1 MSAPPV
7 TRHGG
12 LLRPLAGTLT
22 LAAALGL
29 AGCTSTV
36 TRTEVQPD
44 AKAAPAPP
52 DPEQIK
58 RAAGVRLELASLY
71 FSRGQYNT
79 ALDEIKLAIQAD
91 PNNTAAYNLSG
102 LIYAALG
109 NIAQADASFQ
119 RALQINPRDADTMN
133 NYGWVLCQNQRYKE
147 AEAQFQ
153 QALGQPN
160 YRGAARTLR
169 VMGICQARD
178 GRLDDAEASLLR
190 SYQIDP
196 ASAETAFT
204 LADVQYRRGQYERAR
219 FYIDRVNKSAEASN
233 AQTLWLGSRIEYKLG
248 NLVVARGLG
257 EQLRKRYP
265 QSPEA
270 LAFEQGRFNE

>member
-1 MSAPPV
+1 MNTWPAL
-7 TRHGG
+7 RA
-12 LLRPLAGTLT
+12 LLLCLL
-22 LAAALGL
+22 LAAL

-36 TRTEVQPD
+36 TRTDAKGEAKAVPPPPD
-44 AKAAPAPP
+44 AEAL
-52 DPEQIK
+52 K

-71 FSRGQYNT
+71 FSRGQFNT

-91 PNNTAAYNLSG
+91 PNNGPAHNLMG

-109 NIAQADASFQ
+109 NTAQAEVGFR

-133 NYGWVLCQNQRYKE
+133 NYGWFLCQNQRYKD

-153 QALGQPN
+153 QALVQPN

-178 GRLDDAEASLLR
+178 GQLADAEASLMR

-196 ASAETAFT
+196 ASAETAVM
-204 LADVQYRRGQYERAR
+204 LADVQYRRGEYERAR
-219 FYIDRVNKSAEASN
+219 FYIDRINKSAEASN
-233 AQTLWLGSRIEYKLG
+233 AQTLWLGARIEYRLG
-248 NLVVARGLG
+248 NLALARGLG
-257 EQLRKRYP
+257 EQLKTRYP

-270 LAFEQGRFNE
+270 LAFAQGRFNE

>member
-1 MSAPPV
+1 MTRSAFTV
-7 TRHGG
+7 A
-12 LLRPLAGTLT
+12 LLW
-22 LAAALGL
+22 AAAVL

-36 TRTEVQPD
+36 VRDGKETAPEV
-44 AKAAPAPP
+44 KAAP
-52 DPEQIK
+52 DPQQIK
-58 RAAGVRLELASLY
+58 RAAATRLELASLY

-79 ALDEIKLAIQAD
+79 ALDEIKAVQQTD
-91 PNNTAAYNLSG
+91 PNNPAAFNLSG
-102 LIYAALG
+102 LIYAAVG
-109 NIAQADASFQ
+109 NMPQADASFQ
-119 RALQINPRDADTMN
+119 RALQLAPGDADTMN
-133 NYGWVLCQNQRYKE
+133 NYGWVLCQAQRYKE

-153 QALGQPN
+153 QALVQPG

-178 GRLDDAEASLLR
+178 GRLEDAEASLMR

-196 ASAETAFT
+196 GSAETAFT

-219 FYIDRVNKSAEASN
+219 FYIDRINKSAEQSN

-270 LAFEQGRFNE
+270 LAFDQGRFNE

>member
-1 MSAPPV
+1 VRRLPVAALPLLSA
-7 TRHGG
+7 G
-12 LLRPLAGTLT
+12 LLLL
-22 LAAALGL
+22 L

-36 TRTEVQPD
+36 TRTEAKAD
-44 AKAAPAPP
+44 AKATPAAPDA
-52 DPEQIK
+52 ESLK
-58 RAAGVRLELASLY
+58 RSAGVRLELASLY
-71 FSRGQYNT
+71 FSRGQFNT

-91 PNNTAAYNLSG
+91 PNNGAAYNLSG

-109 NIAQADASFQ
+109 NMAQADASFQ

-133 NYGWVLCQNQRYKE
+133 NYGWVLCQNQRFQE
-147 AEAQFQ
+147 ADAQFQ
-153 QALGQPN
+153 KALVQPN

-178 GRLDDAEASLLR
+178 NRLDDAEASLMR

-196 ASAETAFT
+196 SSAETAYT
-204 LADVQYRRGQYERAR
+204 LADVQYRRGGYERAR
-219 FYIDRVNKSAEASN
+219 FYVDRVNKSADQSN
-233 AQTLWLGSRIEYKLG
+233 AQTLWLGARIEYKLG
-248 NLVVARGLG
+248 NVTLARGLG

-270 LAFEQGRFNE
+270 LAFEQGRFND

>member
-1 MSAPPV
+1 MRARALCLACV
-7 TRHGG
+7 G
-12 LLRPLAGTLT
+12 L
-22 LAAALGL
+22 ALLL

-36 TRTEVQPD
+36 TRTEAKPD
-44 AKAAPAPP
+44 ARPAPTAP
-52 DPEQIK
+52 DPEQLK
-58 RAAGVRLELASLY
+58 RSAGVRLELASLY
-71 FSRGQYNT
+71 FSRGQFNT

-91 PNNTAAYNLSG
+91 PRNGAAYNLSG

-109 NIAQADASFQ
+109 NMAQADASFQ

-153 QALGQPN
+153 NALGQPN

-178 GRLDDAEASLLR
+178 NRLAEAEASLMR

-196 ASAETAFT
+196 GSAETAFS
-204 LADVQYRRGQYERAR
+204 LADVQYRRGEFERAR
-219 FYIDRVNKSAEASN
+219 FYIDRVNKSPEQSN
-233 AQTLWLGSRIEYKLG
+233 AQTLWLGARIEYKLG
-248 NLVVARGLG
+248 NRPLAMGLG
-257 EQLRKRYP
+257 DQLRKRYP

>member
-1 MSAPPV
+1 M
-7 TRHGG
+7 TRRAGICIAAG
-12 LLRPLAGTLT
+12 LALA
-22 LAAALGL
+22 L

-36 TRTEVQPD
+36 TRTEAKPD
-44 AKAAPAPP
+44 ANEAPVKP
-52 DPEQIK
+52 DAETL
-58 RAAGVRLELASLY
+58 RRSAGVRLELASLY
-71 FSRGQYNT
+71 FSRGQFNT

-91 PNNTAAYNLSG
+91 PNNAPAYNLSG

-133 NYGWVLCQNQRYKE
+133 NYGWVLCQNQRYRE
-147 AEAQFQ
+147 ADAQFQ
-153 QALGQPN
+153 QALVQPN
-160 YRGAARTLR
+160 YRGGARTLR

-178 GRLDDAEASLLR
+178 NRLEDAEASLLR

-196 ASAETAFT
+196 SSVETAVN
-204 LADVQYRRGQYERAR
+204 LADVQYRRGSYERAR
-219 FYIDRVNKSAEASN
+219 FYIDRVNQSPGQSN
-233 AQTLWLGSRIEYKLG
+233 AQTLWLGARIEYKLG
-248 NLVVARGLG
+248 NRVLAYGLG

>member
-1 MSAPPV
+1 
-7 TRHGG
+7 
-12 LLRPLAGTLT
+12 LLAFCLLAVM
-22 LAAALGL
+22 

-36 TRTEVQPD
+36 TRTEAKAD

-52 DPEQIK
+52 DAEALK
-58 RAAGVRLELASLY
+58 RSAGVRLELASLY
-71 FSRGQYNT
+71 FSRGQFNT

-91 PNNTAAYNLSG
+91 PGNGSAYNLSG

-109 NIAQADASFQ
+109 NTAQAEASFQ

-133 NYGWVLCQNQRYKE
+133 NYGWVLCQNQRFKE
-147 AEAQFQ
+147 AELQFQ
-153 QALGQPN
+153 NALGQPN

-169 VMGICQARD
+169 VMGICQSRD
-178 GRLDDAEASLLR
+178 NRLADAEASLLR

-196 ASAETAFT
+196 GSAETAYT
-204 LADVQYRRGQYERAR
+204 LADVQYRRGEYERAR
-219 FYIDRVNKSAEASN
+219 FYIDRINKSAELSN

-248 NLVVARGLG
+248 NVTLARGLG